1 MKRKDIEAAEKSH
14 HSSDQFAI
22 FVTRRHGMVRLET
35 EAEWLD
41 RKNGKDG
48 WRVKPR
54 IGTTIS
60 VIGLAATDKKGRSG
74 RDFKGVRAGVID
86 RANMLGYSFG
96 WCRFDLTP
104 ACIQE
109 FVNKTMSIAD
119 YFAEQHKQEQER
131 NARVRNAEAA
141 KAQRKIENYKL
152 CDALEDKIAAILA
165 RPVQLERDYS
175 EGSKAIIPLAL
186 LDEILEKLNGRT
198 VWS

>member
-22 FVTRRHGMVRLET
+22 FVTRRHGLVRLET

-60 VIGLAATDKKGRSG
+60 VIVLSVTDEKGRSG
-74 RDFKGVRAGVID
+74 RERKGVCAGVID
-86 RANMLGYSFG
+86 RDKDGYSFG
-96 WCRFDLTP
+96 WTRVDLTP
-104 ACIQE
+104 ACIQQ
-109 FVNKTMSIAD
+109 FVNKTMGIAD
-119 YFAEQHKQEQER
+119 YFAQERKQEQEQL
-131 NARVRNAEAA
+131 ARLRNAEAA
-141 KAQRKIENYKL
+141 KAQRKIENGKL
-152 CDALEDKIAAILA
+152 RDALEDKIAAILA